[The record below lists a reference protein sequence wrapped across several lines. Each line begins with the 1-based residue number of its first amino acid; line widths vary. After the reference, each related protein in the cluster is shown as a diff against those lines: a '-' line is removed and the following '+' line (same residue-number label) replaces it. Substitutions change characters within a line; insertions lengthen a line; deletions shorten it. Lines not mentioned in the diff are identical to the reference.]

1 MLERVRLMKGTIS
14 IDAKPHGGTTI
25 HVRAPLTVAASEN
38 DGHFHRRRRR
48 RVLSDVPAIW

>member
-1 MLERVRLMKGTIS
+1 MLERVRLMKSTIS